1 MTRWNKV
8 VSVVATVMIAASLAG
23 CSGSA
28 SASKGGDTTCKE
40 FKSLSSEDQS
50 TVIKDLLSENGKN
63 PSNGKILIAKKSAS
77 YSARLW
83 APIAQ
88 RFARL
93 TARYCSTTS
102 DALTVYG

>member
-63 PSNGKILIAKKSAS
+63 PSNGKILIAKKSAK
-77 YSARLW
+77 L
-83 APIAQ
+83 
-88 RFARL
+88 F
-93 TARYCSTTS
+93 CTTVGTDNS
-102 DALTVYG
+102 KIREING